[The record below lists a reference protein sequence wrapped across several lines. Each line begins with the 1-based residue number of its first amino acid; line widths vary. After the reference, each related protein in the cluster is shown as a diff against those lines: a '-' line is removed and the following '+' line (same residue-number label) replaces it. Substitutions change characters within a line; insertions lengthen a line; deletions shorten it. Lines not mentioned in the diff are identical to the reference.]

1 MGCQIEFKTIIYIKQ
16 IVSSTLHNLL
26 SAGPKPLKGLNL
38 AQRGQNWTNRI
49 KPFPQY
55 KTWLK
60 RQNSLQ
66 LENDTK
72 PSSATKFE
80 FFSFNWHW
88 IWLRSQ
94 KQAWLRHFVR
104 KIRKTAFCKNPFYYS
119 HLWYWSSRQVV
130 LKEGNTIW
138 GRLAEVIHQ
147 WICFHYKH
155 IFKIPFQIVI
165 HNWLSTHECFMYLE
179 SKYKWTTTTIFRVCE
194 EKNMAL
200 D

>member
-1 MGCQIEFKTIIYIKQ
+1 MVNIEQTG
-16 IVSSTLHNLL
+16 S
-26 SAGPKPLKGLNL
+26 NL
-38 AQRGQNWTNRI
+38 A

-104 KIRKTAFCKNPFYYS
+104 KIRKTAFCKNPFITNTYDIGLADKLFSRRVIWFGQDLQRLYTSEYVFIISIYS
-119 HLWYWSSRQVV
+119 RFL
-130 LKEGNTIW
+130 LKLSFTIDCQHMNVSCS
-138 GRLAEVIHQ
+138 LKVNI
-147 WICFHYKH
+147 
-155 IFKIPFQIVI
+155 
-165 HNWLSTHECFMYLE
+165 
-179 SKYKWTTTTIFRVCE
+179 KWTTTTIFRVCE
-194 EKNMAL
+194 EKTWLWISIVLRVRLAL
-200 D
+200 SRGVHFLNRKVVTCHN

>member
-1 MGCQIEFKTIIYIKQ
+1 MVNIEQTG
-16 IVSSTLHNLL
+16 S
-26 SAGPKPLKGLNL
+26 NL
-38 AQRGQNWTNRI
+38 A

-72 PSSATKFE
+72 PSSGTKFE

-104 KIRKTAFCKNPFYYS
+104 KIRKTAFCKNPFITNTYDIGLAVLVADKLFWRGVIWFGEDLQRLYISEYVFIISIYS
-119 HLWYWSSRQVV
+119 RFLLKLSFTIDCQHMNVSCTLKVNINEPRPQYLGSVKKKTWLWISIV
-130 LKEGNTIW
+130 LRV
-138 GRLAEVIHQ
+138 RLA
-147 WICFHYKH
+147 
-155 IFKIPFQIVI
+155 
-165 HNWLSTHECFMYLE
+165 LSRGVHFLNRKVVTRH
-179 SKYKWTTTTIFRVCE
+179 
-194 EKNMAL
+194 